1 MRVLFIIIL
10 ILISLT
16 PLPYFSQT
24 MSYERGL
31 SYSPSYLLLNNWK
44 NESIWITT
52 GIPIPN
58 PQLNG
63 FIPYPFSI
71 RNFYVGEYGILNF
84 TLSASNLSVSS
95 AYLTL
100 NNTVVIESMQGN
112 LSIVEPPYSPYLLI
126 LFSINS
132 TFQVKLASNTSII
145 PVNKTSLLINTS
157 PPIYILS
164 NITYLI
170 KKNEVDFV
178 IPKGTTFIE
187 IGVNAKPY
195 ENVSQL
201 LLINFDQVKQWL
213 NRSKTPNDLPKVL
226 LNEYYLSLLLLKD
239 DQNPYL
245 GTFAASPSPIY
256 LYSWVRDSA
265 FSAIAL
271 QEAGHYKSALKY
283 WLWMSKADQIQP
295 GVWYTRYDFYNGKP
309 DISFGIPEL
318 DGIGLYQ
325 IGVYQFYNLTK
336 NMTFL
341 REILPT
347 LNLSL
352 EYEIKEI
359 NSSKFHLLPQD
370 LSVWEDRD
378 AYHFWTESLDDLGLF
393 DSAKIY
399 EALGLNDSLIL
410 REEYVLNQSII
421 QYFWYN
427 NTYFASA
434 LGTSVIYENGK
445 SFTTLSPEPPAI
457 DSATLLPIDMG
468 YLPVNSPYATSNFK
482 TVIDK
487 LTVNGGLSRFP
498 DDLYHYSEYLY
509 DSSGPSP
516 PWIIT
521 TLFEALYYEQKGDYT
536 HALNLLYWA
545 YDHSQHGLLPEAVDP
560 NYGNPLPTTSPL
572 TWSSAMFII
581 TSLSYKPN
589 IVVNTP
595 LFLPII
601 TVIILIIVIIII
613 TIFRKRSTR

>member
-1 MRVLFIIIL
+1 
-10 ILISLT
+10 
-16 PLPYFSQT
+16 
-24 MSYERGL
+24 MSYQRSL

-44 NESIWITT
+44 DESIWITT

-71 RNFYVGEYGILNF
+71 RNLYIGKHGILNF

-100 NNTVVIESMQGN
+100 NNSVVIESMQGN
-112 LSIVEPPYSPYLLI
+112 LSIIEPPYSPYLLI

-132 TFQVKLASNTSII
+132 TFQIKLTSNTSII
-145 PVNKTSLLINTS
+145 SINKTSLLINAS
-157 PPIYILS
+157 LPIYVLS
-164 NITYLI
+164 NITHLV
-170 KKNEVDFV
+170 KKSEIDFV
-178 IPKGTTFIE
+178 IPKGKTFIE
-187 IGVNAKPY
+187 ISVNAKPN

-201 LLINFDQVKQWL
+201 LSINFDRVKEWL
-213 NRSKTPNDLPKVL
+213 NKSKIPNGLPKVL

-271 QEAGHYKSALKY
+271 QEAGHYESALKY
-283 WLWMSKADQIQP
+283 WLWMSKAEQIQP

-318 DGIGLYQ
+318 DSIGLYQ
-325 IGVYQFYNLTK
+325 IGIYQFYNLTK

-341 REILPT
+341 REVLRT

-352 EYEIKEI
+352 LYEIKEI

-370 LSVWEDRD
+370 LSVWEDRS

-399 EALGLNDSLIL
+399 EVLGLNYSLIS

-421 QYFWYN
+421 KYFWYN

-445 SFTTLSPEPPAI
+445 SVTTLSLEPPAI

-468 YLPVNSPYATSNFK
+468 YLPVNSAYAASNFN
-482 TVIDK
+482 TVINK

-516 PWIIT
+516 PWIIS
-521 TLFEALYYEQKGDYT
+521 TLFEALYYEQRGNYA

-545 YDHSQHGLLPEAVDP
+545 YDHSQHGLLPEAIDP

-581 TSLSYKPN
+581 SSLSYKPN
-589 IVVNTP
+589 IVVNSP

-613 TIFRKRSTR
+613 TIFRKRSAH